1 MKFILTYKGDLL
13 ATTRGVSSDKQ
24 AIRRYI
30 HPQLKNLW
38 ELEPLK
44 SRRADLV
51 DRYNGNQNEIQL
63 SKNVSKFRFVP
74 LVSSR
79 SHWDMV
85 AKLDI
90 LFLRPS
96 APGDLI
102 RNGGDLD
109 NRIKLLID
117 GLRVPSEQEL
127 PVGEVPQD
135 DEDPFFV
142 LLEDDA
148 LVVSFGVETETLL
161 QSNLTTSQQYVEL
174 IIRVEMAPRKSS
186 MANLGV

>member
-1 MKFILTYKGDLL
+1 VKFVLTYKGDLP
-13 ATTRGVSSDKQ
+13 AKSRGISSVKHSIRKQ
-24 AIRRYI
+24 V

-38 ELEPLK
+38 ERVPLNS
-44 SRRADLV
+44 SRAKLV
-51 DRYNGNQNEIQL
+51 DRHDGNPNEIQL
-63 SKNVSKFRFVP
+63 SKNVGNFRFVP

-79 SHWDMV
+79 PGWDLV
-85 AKLDI
+85 ARLDI

-117 GLRVPSEQEL
+117 SLRLPSLQEL
-127 PVGEVPQD
+127 PDCEEPSSS
-135 DEDPFFV
+135 ESPFFV

-148 LVVSFGVETETLL
+148 LVVQFSVETETLL
-161 QSNLTTSQQYVEL
+161 HSNDATSSSHVEL
-174 IIRVEMAPRKSS
+174 IIRVDITPRT
-186 MANLGV
+186 ATWENIGI

>member
-1 MKFILTYKGDLL
+1 
-13 ATTRGVSSDKQ
+13 
-24 AIRRYI
+24 
-30 HPQLKNLW
+30 
-38 ELEPLK
+38 
-44 SRRADLV
+44 
-51 DRYNGNQNEIQL
+51 
-63 SKNVSKFRFVP
+63 
-74 LVSSR
+74 
-79 SHWDMV
+79 MV